1 MSANASGGARIP
13 DPAGAFYR
21 EQNFKETDM
30 DDLLARLRA
39 GPTGD
44 AKQDR
49 TTMQR
54 AAHEIQRLQVQ
65 LQEARKEKP
74 APSAETF
81 RQFQ

>member
-1 MSANASGGARIP
+1 VNKSRKGYI
-13 DPAGAFYR
+13 
-21 EQNFKETDM
+21 EQNSKETDM

-44 AKQDR
+44 AKLDR
-49 TTMQR
+49 ATMQR

-74 APSAETF
+74 ASNAEEF

>member
-1 MSANASGGARIP
+1 
-13 DPAGAFYR
+13 
-21 EQNFKETDM
+21 M

-49 TTMQR
+49 ATMQR

-74 APSAETF
+74 APSDKEF